1 MIQIKKST
9 LNDYENVEYLF
20 KRLINEIIV
29 KTTGDQS
36 LFSLTDTKKAIK
48 QGLEQGI
55 FSVFMAITDGGQTV
69 GFISMCESFSL
80 YADGRFGIIQ
90 ELYVLEDYRSMNV
103 GGKLLKF
110 AVDYGQEKDWKR
122 LEVCTPPI
130 PEFERTLEFYKKNGF
145 SITGGKKLKILITE

>member
-1 MIQIKKST
+1 MIQIKKCTSE
-9 LNDYENVEYLF
+9 DHEIVEYLF
-20 KRLINEIIV
+20 ERLINEIIM

-36 LFSLTDTKKAIK
+36 LFSLTDTRKILK

-55 FSVFMAITDGGQTV
+55 YSVFMAITGGQTV

-80 YADGRFGIIQ
+80 YAEGRFGIIQ
-90 ELYVLEDYRSMNV
+90 ELYVPEDYRSMNV
-103 GGKLLKF
+103 GGELLKF
-110 AVDYGQEKDWKR
+110 AVNYGQEKDWKR

-145 SITGGKKLKILITE
+145 SITGGKKLKLMISG